1 MREIGQSGAKFMKK
15 IHDTQMYSNHCVF
28 VKKQSV
34 LAAAKVAAPEKA
46 AEGEGAEAGSGQ
58 GTDPAGEVCS
68 PLTPRRSPH
77 IWSQLNLIAVSA
89 EELSDD
95 EAPELQ
101 LDALHEVFSVMLS
114 GSTVMPLSM
123 QDSLVDQYN
132 ALYSHR
138 ARIAWEEISAKFST
152 APPPLPSAMP
162 SALQAMYTKAVQRYT
177 DLATDPSKTRRAED
191 SKEPAVLWCNGLR
204 CRGLCD
210 TAYCTDICLTL
221 WVERVRRL
229 RQQAVFRN
237 IVGKKHQA
245 KSLLRSNAHI
255 GSKGQD
261 PADKLNDSAEGRAA
275 LAVMFA
281 PKVEV
286 VRHHRETQSQYEQ
299 RKSLVENRKLELLR
313 LSSPAGAKAPAAAQ
327 RGLAKQR
334 SIFGPAHGDMKKC
347 LYARGST
354 ADPATM
360 AIAKHYAAK
369 QRKLRASR
377 VRRALRVLTPLM
389 LRFVCLYRK
398 YKFFNAIYLIQA
410 LIRGFYVRNHIPELV
425 EALIARRIRRLL
437 ACIRIRRYLRQ
448 HSDQI
453 YRRYVRAKMEEQRR
467 RRASISIPVKMPPP
481 APTKADSYRQ
491 NSLPRVQKVYSI
503 SDDILPA
510 AGITYVGLDGE
521 QRVGSPPKRS
531 TQARPT
537 GESDSDLHSEAGAG
551 IPADSEALSGKGH
564 LDTATSELDSTKLLH
579 NASTAASSPAAANKE
594 AKPQRLSTGTYT
606 ERVKEYLQFGKM
618 LHRGASSQLQM
629 QQQSKYAAHHMQKRN
644 SKPGKTLD
652 SVAAAAVAA
661 STLAREKVETT
672 VEQAQLQA
680 HQPAQT
686 EIDVAAA
693 VASVETPLMV
703 ASEESTTS
711 VIEHCSITVSEGT
724 QSSAEAVSENHAE
737 QSTEQHDN
745 ALVSKRTKMDLR
757 IATQFSVETIVDPSA
772 TPAAALPVSS
782 TTDNSCTVHSESAS
796 VVESDPSTQAYT
808 GDPEQLQGCGNE
820 EEEPAPAGT
829 MIISPTT
836 GIPTLMGVVYPDS
849 DDETERREKAGS
861 LAFSEI
867 NGDAAPESVG
877 SALSLLAITVVGD
890 SMRTT
895 SADGLAGIHVVQSE
909 LLYCAW
915 KSRFT
920 LLRSICRIFVI
931 FRPAPTDWAVQ
942 YGRRRGRRRPRVC
955 AQRQHRIHGTQEA
968 QLSGEWWLHH

>member
-1 MREIGQSGAKFMKK
+1 MLLVREIGQSGAKFMKK

-58 GTDPAGEVCS
+58 GTDPAGEVGS

-89 EELSDD
+89 EELPDD

-114 GSTVMPLSM
+114 GSTMMPLSM

-132 ALYSHR
+132 TLYSHR

-152 APPPLPSAMP
+152 APLPLPSSLP

-177 DLATDPSKTRRAED
+177 DLATDPTKTRRAED

-210 TAYCTDICLTL
+210 TAYCTDICLAL

-237 IVGKKHQA
+237 IVGKKHHA

-255 GSKGQD
+255 GGAGQD
-261 PADKLNDSAEGRAA
+261 PSANTADKLNDSAEGRAA

-299 RKSLVENRKLELLR
+299 RKSLVESRKLELLR
-313 LSSPAGAKAPAAAQ
+313 LSSPSGIKAPATAQ
-327 RGLAKQR
+327 RGLEKQR

-377 VRRALRVLTPLM
+377 VRRALRVITPLM

-537 GESDSDLHSEAGAG
+537 GEGDSNLHSTAGAG
-551 IPADSEALSGKGH
+551 IAADSESLSGKDH
-564 LDTATSELDSTKLLH
+564 LDTATSELDSAKLSH
-579 NASTAASSPAAANKE
+579 NASTAAPSTAAASNKE

-680 HQPAQT
+680 HQPVQT

-693 VASVETPLMV
+693 VASVETPLMI
-703 ASEESTTS
+703 ASEQSTTA
-711 VIEHCSITVSEGT
+711 VIEHYSIAVSEGT

-737 QSTEQHDN
+737 QSTEQQDN
-745 ALVSKRTKMDLR
+745 ALVSKRTKIDLH

-772 TPAAALPVSS
+772 TPAAAPPVPS
-782 TTDNSCTVHSESAS
+782 TTDSSTIHSESAP
-796 VVESDPSTQAYT
+796 VVESDPPTQEHPE
-808 GDPEQLQGCGNE
+808 DPEQLQGGGNE
-820 EEEPAPAGT
+820 EEEPTPVGT

-849 DDETERREKAGS
+849 DDENEAEGLEKAGS

-867 NGDAAPESVG
+867 NGDAAPESVS

-909 LLYCAW
+909 FLCRAW
-915 KSRFT
+915 
-920 LLRSICRIFVI
+920 
-931 FRPAPTDWAVQ
+931 TDWAVQ
-942 YGRRRGRRRPRVC
+942 YGRRGGRRPRVC